1 MKIED
6 IMRRLRATVAVSPT
20 EAMRIVGD
28 RDTDEDNHPRA
39 TRYIQG
45 RLGGESRGTAKPD
58 TISRPARFSS
68 LPRR

>member
-1 MKIED
+1 MNVGD
-6 IMRRLRATVAVSPT
+6 IIRRLRATVAVSPT

-28 RDTDEDNHPRA
+28 RDTDEDTPSRA

-45 RLGGESRGTAKPD
+45 RLGGESRSTAKPD
-58 TISRPARFSS
+58 SISR